1 MTFMIQRNLWLDRIE
16 KSWKER
22 RLLWLCGPRRLGKTT
37 LASSLKNVLTFDC
50 DVPSVRR
57 DAEDSEA
64 FLSRHRGKRIVIDE
78 IHRLNDPSGLLKL
91 ASDHFPETHVL
102 ATGSSTLGAS
112 ARFRDT
118 LSGRKRTIH
127 LRPVLASEVE
137 RFGISIEKRL
147 LHGGLPENL
156 MSPTLPEKDFR
167 EWADAYWA
175 RDILDL
181 FSVGKRY
188 SFLKFLELLW
198 VQSGGMCE
206 LTSLTSACEASRQT
220 LANYLDI
227 FSATGV
233 VHVLRPYATNP
244 SREIVAMP
252 KVYGFDTGFVCH
264 ARGINTLRPD
274 DMGGLWE
281 HLVLDEL
288 SFHLDDEP
296 IHFWRDKQ
304 KHEVDF
310 IWAPRGLPPVA
321 IECKWRS
328 SNQDLVGLK
337 AFATLHQE
345 AARWVVTADRKGWI
359 ETERGG
365 IRHVECGIDSISE
378 LLASYRQGHSSTQ
391 RSTQW
396 TRALG
401 DY

>member
-1 MTFMIQRNLWLDRIE
+1 MIERVAWLHRIE
-16 KSWKER
+16 SSWQER
-22 RLLWLCGPRRLGKTT
+22 RILWLCGPRRLGKTT
-37 LASSLKNVLTFDC
+37 LSRSLGEVSVFDC

-64 FLSRHRGKRIVIDE
+64 FLNRHRGKRIVLDE
-78 IHRLNDPSGLLKL
+78 IHRLSDPSGLLKL
-91 ASDHFPETHVL
+91 ASDHYPGTHVL

-118 LSGRKRTIH
+118 LAGRKRSIH
-127 LRPVLASEVE
+127 LRPVLACEIGD
-137 RFGISIEKRL
+137 FGIPIEQRL

-156 MSPTLPEKDFR
+156 LAATLPEKDFR
-167 EWADAYWA
+167 EWTDAYWA

-198 VQSGGMCE
+198 VQSGGLCE
-206 LTSLTSACEASRQT
+206 LTGFTSACEASRQT

-227 FSATGV
+227 FAATGV
-233 VHVLRPYATNP
+233 VQVLRPYATNP
-244 SREIVAMP
+244 AREIVAMP

-264 ARGINTLRPD
+264 ARGISSLRPD

-288 SFHLDDEP
+288 SFRLEDEP
-296 IHFWRDKQ
+296 VHFWRDKQ

-310 IWAPRGLPPVA
+310 IWAPRGCPPVA

-328 SNQDLVGLK
+328 SGGELGGLK
-337 AFATLHQE
+337 AFSTLHPDS
-345 AARWVVTADRKGWI
+345 ARWVVTADRMGWI
-359 ETERGG
+359 ETDRGG
-365 IRHVECGIDSISE
+365 IRHVECGIDALPE
-378 LLASYRQGHSSTQ
+378 LIAGYRHARDMDRGSGMEPRGT
-391 RSTQW
+391 
-396 TRALG
+396 L
-401 DY
+401 